1 MNWIARFL
9 LAGIYRTCE
18 KAYSEYREQKIRN
31 QKNIICGRNVIISP
45 ESRISTCGNI
55 SFGDNTWMYG
65 TISAFP
71 HNKDCIVSIGSDCYI
86 GDQTRIWV
94 GKKIVIGDRVL
105 IAHNVNIFDTTT
117 HPIDKKI
124 RAEHELIVKTKG
136 MPEEQYDT
144 IYETPVTIGDDVW
157 IGCNSIVLRGVT
169 IGEGAIVSAGS
180 VVTKDVPPNT
190 MVAGNPAKVVNNF
203 GSLQTSV

>member
-1 MNWIARFL
+1 MNKIIRYIFAGLYRIA
-9 LAGIYRTCE
+9 Y
-18 KAYSEYREQKIRN
+18 KAHSEYKEQAFRK
-31 QKNIICGRNVIISP
+31 QKNIVLGRNVVISCD
-45 ESRISTCGNI
+45 SRISSCGQI
-55 SFGDNTWMYG
+55 TFGDNTWMYG
-65 TISAFP
+65 TINTFP
-71 HNKDCIVSIGSDCYI
+71 HNNDCKVNIGSDCYI
-86 GDQTRIWV
+86 GDQTRIWAA
-94 GKKIVIGDRVL
+94 KKVVIGNRVL

-136 MPEEQYDT
+136 MPEAQYDT

-190 MVAGNPAKVVNNF
+190 MVAGNPAVVVKQ
-203 GSLQTSV
+203 L